1 MARMKSGDL
10 VLFTDFPSC
19 TNGRATLP
27 ESVLHRIAA
36 GDQQAVRECLDRYGS
51 LVWSIA
57 RRRLASSQEA
67 EDAVQEIFVDVWR
80 NASRFDPEKASETTF
95 VTMIARRRL
104 IDRHRRNQRRPQ
116 EQGLPE
122 ALPSQ
127 DASATDKL
135 ELEDE
140 AAQAAEALSELRE
153 DQRRVLELSI
163 YHGLSH
169 DEIAR
174 KTNIPLGT
182 VKTHIRRGLMR
193 VRELLGDRPRME
205 GLKPSHAVPSG
216 MGSASTGHVG
226 GGDE

>member
-1 MARMKSGDL
+1 MLL
-10 VLFTDFPSC
+10 VDFPSW

-57 RRRLASSQEA
+57 RRLLSSLSEA

-104 IDRHRRNQRRPQ
+104 IDRRRREQRRP
-116 EQGLPE
+116 EEHGLPVTL
-122 ALPSQ
+122 ASP
-127 DASATDKL
+127 APSATEKA
-135 ELEDE
+135 ELNDE
-140 AAQAAEALSELRE
+140 ASHAAEALRELRD
-153 DQRRVLELSI
+153 DQRLVLELSI

-169 DEIAR
+169 DEIAK

-193 VRELLGDRPRME
+193 VRELLGNRPRME
-205 GLKPSHAVPSG
+205 GLKPSQAVPSK
-216 MGSASTGHVG
+216 SASATGIVG
-226 GGDE
+226 GDYE